1 MKARTAAV
9 AALTVVAAASG
20 YRGPAAAQ
28 SDDALYVLDGS
39 ALYRVV
45 PDGQDVKVVDDVGP
59 GVPAIV
65 STVAP
70 AYPPDMDEAWV
81 IELAAVIEEDG
92 TVEEADVVRSQPFS
106 GPAPGRASPPWVTE
120 LNASAVAALEQRR
133 YRPVLLNGQA
143 IRMRISVVVVYVP
156 PGASEIAPPA
166 AAGGGQ
172 GQP

>member
-1 MKARTAAV
+1 MTARTAAA
-9 AALTVVAAASG
+9 AALTVMVAASG

-45 PDGQDVKVVDDVGP
+45 PDGEDVKVVDDVGP
-59 GVPAIV
+59 GVPALV

-81 IELAAVIEEDG
+81 VELVAVIEEDG

-106 GPAPGRASPPWVTE
+106 GAAPGRASPPWVLE

-156 PGASEIAPPA
+156 PGASEIAVPN

-172 GQP
+172 DQP

>member
-1 MKARTAAV
+1 MTARTAAA
-9 AALTVVAAASG
+9 AALTVMVAASA
-20 YRGPAAAQ
+20 YRAPAAAQ

-39 ALYRVV
+39 ALYLVV
-45 PDGQDVKVVDDVGP
+45 PDGEDIKVVDDVGP
-59 GVPAIV
+59 DVPALV

-106 GPAPGRASPPWVTE
+106 GAAPGRASPPWVTE
-120 LNASAVAALEQRR
+120 LNASAAAALQQRT

-156 PGASEIAPPA
+156 PGATDIALPN

-172 GQP
+172 DQP

>member
-1 MKARTAAV
+1 MTARTTAA
-9 AALTVVAAASG
+9 AALTVVVAVSG
-20 YRGPAAAQ
+20 YRDQAAAQ
-28 SDDALYVLDGS
+28 SDDELYVLEGT

-45 PDGQDVKVVDDVGP
+45 PDGEDVKVVDDVGP
-59 GVPAIV
+59 GVPALV
-65 STVAP
+65 STVTP
-70 AYPPDMDEAWV
+70 AYPPGMDEAWV

-106 GPAPGRASPPWVTE
+106 GPAPGRASPPWVPE
-120 LNASAVAALEQRR
+120 LNASAVTALEQRR

-156 PGASEIAPPA
+156 PDASAIAPPD